1 MAAKNKSLPYVKR
14 VTSNI
19 KSPDGNEWSV
29 DLGQKTLILGSN
41 TSRKSAI
48 LQAVELA
55 VSGAADDI
63 VGRYGVRDPSLL
75 LTLAPM
81 VNVGEDKLH
90 SSASFSDESM
100 DEATFSVERS
110 GSRVKKPF
118 HSTPFDASKV
128 MPSRLVRL
136 ALSGGEKTARKSF
149 LEWTADG
156 VSDEDVLARISTNLH
171 AKYKDISD
179 KLSKGGDNGTTMNA
193 VEKLLAT
200 IEYAGKQQRDSAK
213 QLKGAEAAL
222 ESVGD
227 ELPAC
232 PTKEDLAKA
241 ESLCAEA
248 QSVFDEAVKAHSLPT
263 NKEIEVQFN
272 TANVAAQQLKEKMNG
287 INKEYAVLM
296 DNARIAEIS
305 GRLFEWSVKNEKEN
319 CPACNA
325 NHGLEHNRV
334 LFDHWQNV
342 WASETQAV
350 QQQADEL
357 KARFDEVSEI
367 LSQRAVELNQIAS
380 LRGRGRDDEP
390 GNEVISLEEAKQ
402 QLERCQQNIV
412 KLSSDQNRWNDLS
425 RMQDTVRAM
434 SLQIDTYK
442 VLKSECE
449 KAVGELLAHQ
459 APLFSDLVTTYL
471 PDGWIFGIDLKDGSR
486 EVFRMGLRRGD
497 KLHSALSGAES
508 IAVVSA
514 IAMAS
519 IDTNKSP
526 RIIIPADRAWDSNT
540 LRNVM
545 DSFADFPGQVIIAT
559 TTKHARKKPRGWT
572 IINADD
578 LFGSAEVTELEVKEE
593 TPSTESG
600 VSVRSAQILEGM
612 GFETTQVQRMTSET
626 AADIIRQGLKAN
638 QVTVTK
644 GGKYRVIKKDNV
656 LPMN

>member
-1 MAAKNKSLPYVKR
+1 
-14 VTSNI
+14 
-19 KSPDGNEWSV
+19 
-29 DLGQKTLILGSN
+29 
-41 TSRKSAI
+41 
-48 LQAVELA
+48 
-55 VSGAADDI
+55 
-63 VGRYGVRDPSLL
+63 
-75 LTLAPM
+75 
-81 VNVGEDKLH
+81 
-90 SSASFSDESM
+90 
-100 DEATFSVERS
+100 
-110 GSRVKKPF
+110 
-118 HSTPFDASKV
+118 
-128 MPSRLVRL
+128 
-136 ALSGGEKTARKSF
+136 
-149 LEWTADG
+149 
-156 VSDEDVLARISTNLH
+156 
-171 AKYKDISD
+171 
-179 KLSKGGDNGTTMNA
+179 
-193 VEKLLAT
+193 
-200 IEYAGKQQRDSAK
+200 
-213 QLKGAEAAL
+213 
-222 ESVGD
+222 
-227 ELPAC
+227 
-232 PTKEDLAKA
+232 
-241 ESLCAEA
+241 
-248 QSVFDEAVKAHSLPT
+248 
-263 NKEIEVQFN
+263 
-272 TANVAAQQLKEKMNG
+272 
-287 INKEYAVLM
+287 
-296 DNARIAEIS
+296 
-305 GRLFEWSVKNEKEN
+305 
-319 CPACNA
+319 
-325 NHGLEHNRV
+325 
-334 LFDHWQNV
+334 
-342 WASETQAV
+342 V

>member
-1 MAAKNKSLPYVKR
+1 MAAKNNSLPYVKR
-14 VTSNI
+14 VTSNL
-19 KSPDGNEWSV
+19 KSPTGEEWSV
-29 DLGQKTLILGSN
+29 DLGQKTLILGGN

-75 LTLAPM
+75 LTLAP
-81 VNVGEDKLH
+81 GDSLH

-136 ALSGGEKTARKSF
+136 ALAGGEKTARKAF
-149 LEWTADG
+149 LEWTANG
-156 VSDEDVLARISTNLH
+156 VSDEDVLARIPSNLH
-171 AKYKDISD
+171 AKYQDISG
-179 KLSKGGDNGTTMNA
+179 KLSQGGTNGSTMNA
-193 VEKLLAT
+193 VEKLLTT
-200 IEYAGKQQRDSAK
+200 IEYAGKQQRDCSK

-227 ELPAC
+227 ELPVM
-232 PTKEDLAKA
+232 PTEEDLANA
-241 ESLCAEA
+241 ENIVREA
-248 QSVFDEAVKAHSLPT
+248 QRVFDEAVKRQNLPT
-263 NKEIEVQFN
+263 NAEIEVQFN
-272 TANVAAQQLKEKMNG
+272 TANTAVESLREKLNKING
-287 INKEYAVLM
+287 QYASLM
-296 DNARIAEIS
+296 DNARVAEIA
-305 GRLFEWSVKNEKEN
+305 GRLFEWSVKNDKTT
-319 CPACNA
+319 CPACNSD
-325 NHGLEHNRV
+325 HGFDHNKT

-342 WASETQAV
+342 WHQEKAAV
-350 QQQADEL
+350 QQQADEF
-357 KARFDEVSEI
+357 KHQFDEASAV
-367 LSQRAVELNQIAS
+367 LSQRIAELNRIAP
-380 LRGRGRDDEP
+380 LRGNGSDEDNGHEP
-390 GNEVISLEEAKQ
+390 VSFEEARQ
-402 QLERCQQNIV
+402 QLERCQKNVV
-412 KLSSDQNRWNDLS
+412 KLSTDRNRWNDLS

-442 VLKSECE
+442 SLKAVCE

-459 APLFSDLVTTYL
+459 APLFADLVTTYL
-471 PDGWIFGIDLKDGSR
+471 PDGWVFGIDLKDGSR

-497 KLHSALSGAES
+497 KSHSALSGAES

-514 IAMAS
+514 IAMS
-519 IDTNKSP
+519 SLDTDKSP
-526 RIIIPADRAWDSNT
+526 RVIIPADRAWDGNT

-572 IINADD
+572 VINADD
-578 LFGSAEVTELEVKEE
+578 LFSSAEVTELEVKEE
-593 TPSTESG
+593 KPSTESG

-612 GFETTQVQRMTSET
+612 GFETKQVQRMTSET

-644 GGKYRVIKKDNV
+644 GGKYKVIKKDNV

>member
-1 MAAKNKSLPYVKR
+1 MATKDKSLPFVKR
-14 VTSNI
+14 VTSNL
-19 KSPDGNEWSV
+19 KSPTGEEWSV

-41 TSRKSAI
+41 TSRKSAV

-75 LTLAPM
+75 LTLAP
-81 VNVGEDKLH
+81 EDKLH
-90 SSASFSDESM
+90 SSVSFSDDSM

-110 GSRVKKPF
+110 GTRVKKPF

-136 ALSGGEKTARKSF
+136 ALSGGEKTARKAF
-149 LEWTADG
+149 LEWTANG
-156 VSDEDVLARISTNLH
+156 VSDEDVLARMPTTLH

-179 KLSKGGDNGTTMNA
+179 KLSQGGNGSTMNP
-193 VEKLLAT
+193 VEKLLTT
-200 IEYAGKQQRDSAK
+200 IEYAGKQQRDCAK

-227 ELPAC
+227 ELPAR
-232 PTKEDLAKA
+232 PTDEDLVKA
-241 ESLCAEA
+241 EDIVREA
-248 QSVFDEAVKAHSLPT
+248 QRVFDETVKQQSLPT
-263 NKEIEVQFN
+263 NAEIETQFN
-272 TANVAAQQLKEKMNG
+272 TANTAVAQLTEKLNE
-287 INKEYAVLM
+287 INRKYAMLM
-296 DNARIAEIS
+296 DDARIAEIA
-305 GRLFEWSVKNEKEN
+305 GRLFEWSVKNEKHN
-319 CPACNA
+319 CPACNSG
-325 NHGLEHNRV
+325 HGLEHNQT
-334 LFDHWQNV
+334 LLTHWQNI
-342 WASETQAV
+342 WMQEKEAV
-350 QQQADEL
+350 QQPANEL
-357 KARFDEVSEI
+357 KNQFDQTAATMNARKG
-367 LSQRAVELNQIAS
+367 ELEKIMS
-380 LRGRGRDDEP
+380 IRGHGREDS
-390 GNEVISLEEAKQ
+390 NETQTISVEEAQQ
-402 QLERCQQNIV
+402 QLERCQKNVV
-412 KLSSDQNRWNDLS
+412 KLASDQNRWNDLS

-442 VLKSECE
+442 ALKSACE
-449 KAVGELLAHQ
+449 KAVGELLEHQ
-459 APLFSDLVTTYL
+459 APLFADLVTTYL
-471 PDGWIFGIDLKDGSR
+471 PDGWIFGIDLKDGRR

-514 IAMAS
+514 IAMS
-519 IDTNKSP
+519 SLDTGDAP
-526 RIIIPADRAWDSNT
+526 RIIIPADRAWDANT

-572 IINADD
+572 VINADD
-578 LFGSAEVTELEVKEE
+578 LFDSADVTELEVKEE
-593 TPSTESG
+593 APSTDSG

-612 GFETTQVQRMTSET
+612 GFETKQVQRMTSDT
-626 AADIIRQGLKAN
+626 AADIIRQGLQAN

-644 GGKYRVIKKDNV
+644 GGKYKVIKKDNV

>member
-1 MAAKNKSLPYVKR
+1 MATKDNSLPYVKR
-14 VTSNI
+14 VTSNL
-19 KSPDGNEWSV
+19 KSPTGEEWSV
-29 DLGQKTLILGSN
+29 DLGQKTLILGGN

-63 VGRYGVRDPSLL
+63 VGRYAVRDPSLL
-75 LTLAPM
+75 LTLAPGD
-81 VNVGEDKLH
+81 NLH
-90 SSASFSDESM
+90 SCASFSDESM

-118 HSTPFDASKV
+118 HSTPFDASRV

-136 ALSGGEKTARKSF
+136 ALAGGEKTARKSF
-149 LEWTADG
+149 LEWTANG
-156 VSDEDVLARISTNLH
+156 VDDEDVLARIPANLH

-193 VEKLLAT
+193 VEKLLTT

-222 ESVGD
+222 ESVGGD
-227 ELPAC
+227 LPSC
-232 PTKEDLAKA
+232 PSSEDLAKA
-241 ESLCAEA
+241 EELTMEA
-248 QSVFDEAVKAHSLPT
+248 QRVFDEAVKYRGLPT
-263 NKEIEVQFN
+263 NKEIEIQLH
-272 TANVAAQQLKEKMNG
+272 TATTATQELRDRLDK
-287 INKEYAVLM
+287 INREYAKLM

-305 GRLFEWSVKNEKEN
+305 GRLFEWSVKHEKEN
-319 CPACNA
+319 CPACNSA
-325 NHGLEHNRV
+325 HGLEHNRV

-342 WASETQAV
+342 WASENQKV
-350 QQQADEL
+350 KEPADNL
-357 KARFDEVSEI
+357 KKTFDEVSEI
-367 LSQRAVELNQIAS
+367 LAQRAVELNQIAQM
-380 LRGRGRDDEP
+380 RGRGREEDSDSGE
-390 GNEVISLEEAKQ
+390 NSFEEAKQ
-402 QLERCQQNIV
+402 QLERCQSNVV
-412 KLSSDQNRWNDLS
+412 KLSSDRNRWNDLS

-442 VLKSECE
+442 ALKAACE

-459 APLFSDLVTTYL
+459 APLFADLVTTYL
-471 PDGWIFGIDLKDGSR
+471 PDGWVFGIDLKDGSR

-519 IDTNKSP
+519 LDTDKSP

-572 IINADD
+572 VINADD
-578 LFGSAEVTELEVKEE
+578 LFDSAEVTELEVKEE
-593 TPSTESG
+593 EPSTESG

-612 GFETTQVQRMTSET
+612 GFETVQVQRMTSET

-644 GGKYRVIKKDNV
+644 VGKYRVIKKDNV